1 MEILNYYYIFV
12 NKYFNIF
19 IKYGHVIILIDNIIF
34 YLFLKV
40 LIMQ

>member
-19 IKYGHVIILIDNIIF
+19 FKSGLESIFIDNIIL